1 MKDPEQIKHE
11 KRVGK
16 SGSLFI
22 LSAPSGAGKTTLC
35 QAVRRR
41 FSDLRY
47 SISYTTRK
55 PRQGERNGHDYHFI
69 GKDEFEKGIADHQWA
84 EWAVVHGC
92 YYGTSAEF
100 IDRELAVGHDT
111 ILDIDVKGTLQIIER
126 YPDAVTIFV
135 LPPSMEILRNRL
147 KLRDTDSAEEIKRR
161 LLEAEKEMA
170 QKDLYRHVI
179 VNDQLATAL
188 ESLVSIIQRYRLGK
202 EAS

>member
-11 KRVGK
+11 KGAGK

-35 QAVRRR
+35 RAVRRR

-47 SISYTTRK
+47 SISYSTRK

-100 IDRELAVGHDT
+100 IDRELAAGHDT
-111 ILDIDVKGTLQIIER
+111 ILDIDVQGTHQIIER

-135 LPPSMEILRNRL
+135 LPPSMEILRKRL

-188 ESLVSIIQRYRLGK
+188 EALVSIIQRYRLK
-202 EAS
+202 EEAS

>member
-16 SGSLFI
+16 SGRLFI

-100 IDRELAVGHDT
+100 IDRELAAGHDT
-111 ILDIDVKGTLQIIER
+111 ILDIDVQGTHQIIER
-126 YPDAVTIFV
+126 YPDAVTIFI
-135 LPPSMEILRNRL
+135 LPPTMDILRKRL